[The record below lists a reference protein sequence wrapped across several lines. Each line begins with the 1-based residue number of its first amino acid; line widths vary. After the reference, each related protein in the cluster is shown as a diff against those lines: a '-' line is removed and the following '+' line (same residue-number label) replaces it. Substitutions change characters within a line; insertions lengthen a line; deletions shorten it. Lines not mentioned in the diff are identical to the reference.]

1 MKLRIIIQPL
11 LSTVLALC
19 VIAPSVQCQ
28 SSQGVSL
35 ERSNARPFNLL
46 VLGDSIMWGQG
57 LKPENKA
64 WYQMKIWLEQR
75 TGRTVNERIEAHS
88 GAVIE
93 NEAIEKNRIPVDG
106 EVNVAQPTIVNQLE
120 QARQYFVN
128 GPELDLVIV
137 SGCVNDVDAKNV
149 LNAANT
155 SEEIRLLTEAK
166 CSQPM
171 ERLLR
176 RITASF
182 PAAYVIVTGY
192 YPFISDQTRND
203 IFMRGLTK
211 RFYKALPGAA
221 KLSQAVIFQRMVD
234 NSAQWYRSS
243 NKSLAQAV
251 KNANAEPRDR
261 QSPERIRFAEIHL
274 LPEHS
279 FRARKT
285 QLWNFESSPIR
296 KLLVLLSFGKILL
309 RTDDETRKQRNA
321 SCKEFWKAIPA
332 ESATDKKERKN
343 QELLCRY
350 AALGHPNR
358 QGAIVYAE
366 TISGQLKTIFPV
378 LSSK

>member
-1 MKLRIIIQPL
+1 
-11 LSTVLALC
+11 
-19 VIAPSVQCQ
+19 
-28 SSQGVSL
+28 
-35 ERSNARPFNLL
+35 
-46 VLGDSIMWGQG
+46 
-57 LKPENKA
+57 
-64 WYQMKIWLEQR
+64 MKIWLEQR

-93 NEAIEKNRIPVDG
+93 NEAIEENSVPVDG
-106 EVNVAQPTIVNQLE
+106 EVNIAQPTIVNQLE